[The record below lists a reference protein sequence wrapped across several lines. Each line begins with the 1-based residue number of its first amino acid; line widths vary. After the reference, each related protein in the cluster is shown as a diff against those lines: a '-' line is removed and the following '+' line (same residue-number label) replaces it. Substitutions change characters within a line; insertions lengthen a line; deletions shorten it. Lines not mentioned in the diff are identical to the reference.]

1 MKTTKFALS
10 MLMSVILLLS
20 FVSCSNDN
28 QQNGTTDV
36 ENKSSQL
43 TDNTQNQKDF
53 SEKANSYEL
62 ILETTDVKCQHT
74 NSGYYNFLHK
84 SGNYIFYMTLKENSC
99 LMSLN
104 INTGET
110 KQIAY
115 VDVDANNPIQC
126 SSDKLTFNGSESGYN
141 MQLLQ
146 YDIASEKL
154 SVADKESN
162 TMFEEETLYE
172 ELTDFFRENVNEE
185 LHIYEDNV
193 FRTDNDLYIFIDEYG
208 VYKLD
213 ENNKP
218 IQVSQYPADNY
229 IIYNTEQK
237 IIYQDNA
244 IYYRAAAPHNDLI
257 IKLENGTETIIKT
270 ADELQSKDINFTGS
284 LISNTLAIR
293 NDKVWYELSDERK
306 TSSL

>member
-110 KQIAY
+110 KQISY

-126 SSDKLTFNGSESGYN
+126 
-141 MQLLQ
+141 
-146 YDIASEKL
+146 
-154 SVADKESN
+154 
-162 TMFEEETLYE
+162 
-172 ELTDFFRENVNEE
+172 
-185 LHIYEDNV
+185 
-193 FRTDNDLYIFIDEYG
+193 
-208 VYKLD
+208 
-213 ENNKP
+213 
-218 IQVSQYPADNY
+218 
-229 IIYNTEQK
+229 
-237 IIYQDNA
+237 
-244 IYYRAAAPHNDLI
+244 
-257 IKLENGTETIIKT
+257 
-270 ADELQSKDINFTGS
+270 
-284 LISNTLAIR
+284 
-293 NDKVWYELSDERK
+293 
-306 TSSL
+306 